1 MANVAELSPN
11 FARAGGRGMD
21 VGLPPTERQGVIHP
35 GPARNFG
42 ELLAAVVKCYMTRQ
56 HFGSAVSAAGGRGQP
71 SSSKA
76 AKTGAGESVYWVP
89 VTKCPGPR

>member
-56 HFGSAVSAAGGRGQP
+56 QFGPLRSGSWRRECNGQLMD
-71 SSSKA
+71 K
-76 AKTGAGESVYWVP
+76 G
-89 VTKCPGPR
+89 CPGWRW